1 MKNIT
6 SNAKL
11 RKRKSSALQN
21 HIFLVVFFA
30 IFLGVIGF
38 LGFQNLRMYQKR
50 VELSNIAKDIKE
62 QIVAL
67 EQRKLALQAGI
78 VEVESVEYQEKVL
91 REQGLYQKPG
101 EEVVTILP
109 LENSEE
115 ETNQETK
122 RVWWNPT
129 TWFK

>member
-1 MKNIT
+1 M
-6 SNAKL
+6 
-11 RKRKSSALQN
+11 
-21 HIFLVVFFA
+21 
-30 IFLGVIGF
+30 
-38 LGFQNLRMYQKR
+38 
-50 VELSNIAKDIKE
+50 
-62 QIVAL
+62 AL

>member
-1 MKNIT
+1 MKNIS

-11 RKRKSSALQN
+11 RKRKSSAFQSHL
-21 HIFLVVFFA
+21 FLVAFFV
-30 IFLGVIGF
+30 IFFSVIGF

-62 QIVAL
+62 QIAAL
-67 EQRKLALQAGI
+67 EQRKQALQAGI
-78 VEVESVEYQEKVL
+78 LEVESVEYQEKVL

-115 ETNQETK
+115 ETNQEPE

>member
-1 MKNIT
+1 MKNIS

-67 EQRKLALQAGI
+67 EQRKQALQAGI

>member
-21 HIFLVVFFA
+21 HIFLGVFFA

>member
-1 MKNIT
+1 MKNIS